1 MNPNIF
7 QTGRETKAPTA
18 DTKNLAGGA
27 AFSFSPEHELAQYM
41 MTGIFADTYY
51 EKGSDAFARV
61 LSLCQKCDPEFL
73 ARAAVY
79 GRKQGFMKDVPAF
92 LVAALTVIEGKL
104 AERVF
109 RQVIDNAKMVRNF
122 VQVIQS
128 GAAGRKSL
136 GRRPKRLVADWL
148 LRQNGKYLL
157 TASIGNKPTLAD
169 IIKLSHPKA
178 KDKALDAAFAY
189 FLGKLTP
196 EKAEHLPAEIKAFE
210 DFKQRRLKG
219 LEAEVPPGL
228 DFRLVSSLNLSPANW
243 AQIARDARFIMTMK
257 NLQTFARHDVFKN
270 AEVTKIIAE
279 RLASAEIV
287 QKARVMPYQLLMAY
301 SMVTKSMPRG
311 RYGWG
316 AVPQPAFEVPMK
328 VENALQDALE
338 HSLVNIPD
346 FETDIVVGVDV
357 SGSMQSPVTGHRR
370 GATTRVRCVDVAA
383 LFGSAL
389 MRKNPDRTII
399 LPFEG
404 HLVAVKL
411 NPRDTVMTNAKK
423 LADIGG
429 GSTRCGAVIEGV
441 IDLAKKGVMKP
452 NLVVFVSDNES
463 WVGKSRYG
471 HSTRTM
477 ELWEKY
483 KGMNKKAK
491 MVCIDIQISGTTQA
505 LDRKDIL
512 NVGGFNDG
520 IFRVIHEFVKGVES
534 ETPAADSEH
543 WVREIKATEI

>member
-1 MNPNIF
+1 MNPNLF
-7 QTGRETKAPTA
+7 PTGRETKAPKA

-41 MTGIFADTYY
+41 MTGTFNDTYY
-51 EKGSDAFARV
+51 ETGSDAFARV
-61 LSLCQKCDPEFL
+61 LALCQKCDPEFL
-73 ARAAVY
+73 AKAAVY
-79 GRKQGFMKDVPAF
+79 GRTQGFMKDVPAF

-104 AERVF
+104 AERIF
-109 RQVIDNAKMVRNF
+109 RKVIDNAKMVRNF

-136 GRRPKRLVADWL
+136 GRRPKRMVAEWL

-178 KDKALDAAFAY
+178 PETDKQLDACFAY
-189 FLGKLTP
+189 FIGKLTP

-210 DFKQRRLKG
+210 DFKQKRLKG

-228 DFRLVSSLNLSPANW
+228 DFRLVSSLDLSPANW
-243 AQIARDARFIMTMK
+243 AQIARHARFLMTLK

-270 AEVTKIIAE
+270 SEVTDIIAG
-279 RLASAEIV
+279 RLSDAEIV
-287 QKARVMPYQLLMAY
+287 QKARVMPYQILMAY
-301 SMVTKSMPRG
+301 MMVTKDVPRAF
-311 RYGWG
+311 WG
-316 AVPQPAFEVPMK
+316 TPTKPLFEVPMA

-346 FETDIVVGVDV
+346 FEEDIVVGVDV
-357 SGSMQSPVTGHRR
+357 SGSMQSPVTGHRK

-389 MRKNPDRTII
+389 MRKNPDRTLV

-404 HLVAVKL
+404 HLVALKL

-423 LADIGG
+423 LASVGG
-429 GSTRCGAVIEGV
+429 GATRCEAVIEGV
-441 IDLAKKGVMKP
+441 INLARKGVMKP

-463 WVGKSRYG
+463 WVGKARYR
-471 HSTRTM
+471 STRTM

-483 KGMNKKAK
+483 KGMNKRAK
-491 MVCIDIQISGTTQA
+491 MVCIDIQTTGTSQA
-505 LDRKDIL
+505 PDRKDIL
-512 NVGGFNDG
+512 NIGGFNDG
-520 IFRVIHEFVKGVES
+520 IFRVIHEFVKGS
-534 ETPAADSEH
+534 AAETETADADH
-543 WVREIKATEI
+543 WVREIKAVEI